1 MVDLPSLHA
10 IMRLNREFMHMDVD
24 VDLVHNQAVDACIDR
39 MKIKLDQMSRRLGYL
54 DTVWIQQSLQD
65 AFNHLKR

>member
-1 MVDLPSLHA
+1 MVDLPALHA
-10 IMRLNREFMHMDVD
+10 IMRLNREFMHMDAD

>member
-1 MVDLPSLHA
+1 
-10 IMRLNREFMHMDVD
+10 MHMDVD